1 MEESGEKKLKY
12 YELLSELLFLSEL
25 DTDLVDIFIK
35 KDDEYISISEN
46 IKSSTIIIFIRD
58 HLKRKL
64 KQIK

>member
-35 KDDEYISISEN
+35 KDNEYISISEN
-46 IKSSTIIIFIRD
+46 IKSSTIIMFIRD
-58 HLKRKL
+58 HLKREL